1 MSESGSPF
9 SHDRIFSVAEANAL
23 IPQLEQLWGTIQH
36 GKQILIETKEEVEKA
51 SANADLGGGT
61 VEGVKYIKGLQD
73 INGSLHA
80 IQDLGVLVKDVEI
93 GLCDFP
99 YMLDDQMVFLCWK
112 CGEKEVHWWHEIDSG
127 FSSRKPLTD
136 LSR

>member
-9 SHDRIFSVAEANAL
+9 PHDRIFSVAEANAL
-23 IPQLEQLWGTIQH
+23 IPELEGLWSTIQH
-36 GKQILIETKEEVEKA
+36 GKQILIETKDEVEKA

-61 VEGVKYIKGLQD
+61 IEGVKYIKGLQD

-99 YMLDDQMVFLCWK
+99 YMLNDQMVFLCWK

-136 LSR
+136 LSL

>member
-9 SHDRIFSVAEANAL
+9 SHERIFSVAEANAL
-23 IPQLEQLWGTIQH
+23 IPQLEQLWGTIQQ
-36 GKQILIETKEEVEKA
+36 GKQILIDTKEEIEKA
-51 SANADLGGGT
+51 SANAELGGGT

-99 YMLDDQMVFLCWK
+99 YMLNDQMVFLCWK

-136 LSR
+136 LSS

>member
-9 SHDRIFSVAEANAL
+9 SHERIFSVAEANAL
-23 IPQLEQLWGTIQH
+23 IPQLEQLWETIQQ
-36 GKQILIETKEEVEKA
+36 GKQILIETKEEIEKA
-51 SANADLGGGT
+51 SANAELGGGT

-99 YMLDDQMVFLCWK
+99 YMLNDQMVFLCWK
-112 CGEKEVHWWHEIDSG
+112 CGEKEVHWWHEVDSG

-136 LSR
+136 LSL

>member
-9 SHDRIFSVAEANAL
+9 SHERIFSVAEANAL
-23 IPQLEQLWGTIQH
+23 IPQLEQLWGTIQQ
-36 GKQILIETKEEVEKA
+36 GKQILIETKEEIEKA
-51 SANADLGGGT
+51 SANAELGGGT

-99 YMLDDQMVFLCWK
+99 YMLNDQMVFLCWK

-136 LSR
+136 LSL

>member
-9 SHDRIFSVAEANAL
+9 SHERIFSVAEANAL
-23 IPQLEQLWGTIQH
+23 IPQLEQLWGTIQQ
-36 GKQILIETKEEVEKA
+36 GKQILIETKEEIEKA
-51 SANADLGGGT
+51 SANAELGGGT

-99 YMLDDQMVFLCWK
+99 YMLNDQMVFLCWK

-136 LSR
+136 LSS

>member
-23 IPQLEQLWGTIQH
+23 IPELEQLWKTIQH
-36 GKQILIETKEEVEKA
+36 GKQILIETKDEVEKA

-99 YMLDDQMVFLCWK
+99 YMLNDQMVFLCWK

-136 LSR
+136 LSL

>member
-1 MSESGSPF
+1 MSESGSSFP
-9 SHDRIFSVAEANAL
+9 HDRIFSVAEANAL
-23 IPQLEQLWGTIQH
+23 IPELEQLWGSIKR
-36 GKQILIETKEEVEKA
+36 GKQILIETKDEVEKA

-61 VEGVKYIKGLQD
+61 VSGVQYIKGLQD

-80 IQDLGVLVKDVEI
+80 IQDLGILVKDVEI

-99 YMLDDQMVFLCWK
+99 YMLNDQMVFLCWK
-112 CGEKEVHWWHEIDSG
+112 CGEKEVQWWHEIDSG

-136 LSR
+136 QLP